1 MWSQRTS
8 WLPKSQANLRD
19 QSSIKSQGR
28 GRDAY
33 TYVMSSPQPEAVHSS
48 VCLSFVSDRCSQLLI
63 RFLPQW
69 FLLEKSQYIARCYQP
84 TYNKPC
90 LTLCPKVQHVLVQEL
105 DPMAPSLELKLLLD
119 GLACNQ
125 QTLNFQCQLFLR

>member
-1 MWSQRTS
+1 MPIEKPYLQWEGQKTKPNPSQVWSQRTS

-28 GRDAY
+28 GRDEY

-48 VCLSFVSDRCSQLLI
+48 VCLSFVSDPCSQLLI

-90 LTLCPKVQHVLVQEL
+90 LTLCPNFNMFWCRSWTPWLH
-105 DPMAPSLELKLLLD
+105 LLS
-119 GLACNQ
+119 
-125 QTLNFQCQLFLR
+125 